1 MVMGL
6 GSIDQQVDDKK
17 DMMRANPGMQGTVGK
32 DLIGVMALQKLQKE
46 KQAAENELMLAQ
58 QNNPSTIKEQ
68 LEREVAGLT
77 QNEMVTQT
85 AGILNQRQQQQQQRM
100 QRPQQQQQRPQG
112 VQQVAQRPMGG
123 SPRPM
128 GGAPR
133 PMPQAAGLAG
143 AQRPPMMA
151 AQGGIVGY
159 NKGGVTISDDRL
171 KELGMTRA
179 QFEALTPAAQQAL
192 APKPTFTGPTSAD
205 RRAEAQ
211 KRIAQQKIDRRAE
224 KEEEKRKMNEGLA
237 KRRQEQ
243 ARAYA
248 EAAGLQIADPA
259 GTIGPEEMAEMD
271 AASAAVDKKG
281 PQTFTVDQARDYV
294 RDQYNQM
301 AANDTDTDTDT
312 KTTSTTSTPTTNV
325 AQAGSGGKPAGG
337 VMDLIESGKLNT
349 NTAPTKDQLSTIGQ
363 EQASGRLDSSVQTG
377 LASMASTNPADAMKT
392 AQAEGDTRYNVAQ
405 GRETLEAK
413 RDAYDAEMKR
423 RLDPN
428 ELKKAR
434 LRAGAI
440 QRGGLAGAR
449 ARAGE
454 RAEDQRL
461 AYFKESADNYA
472 SDMKADVEK
481 LKAVDANAAKIL
493 EQTAADRRTAMSV
506 FGSLAEADQAAV
518 TADKDRF
525 QAQNEAVLTS
535 ILGALNIETQQEYN
549 RVIKEAQQTT
559 ELTAIR
565 QKIADGKQQAITKF
579 ESSVEYMNAPEQTVR
594 NKDGSL
600 TLGKAALKSAY
611 INELDKRM
619 EPLEMPIIAKLSQ
632 MLNMPLDSFL
642 PKVDELAGDIDV
654 SGLQA
659 GDLDI

>member
-100 QRPQQQQQRPQG
+100 QRPQQQQQQRPQG

-237 KRRQEQ
+237 SRKKEQ
-243 ARAYA
+243 ARAAA
-248 EAAGLQIADPA
+248 EAAGLQIAEPA
-259 GTIGPEEMAEMD
+259 GTIGPEEMAEMN
-271 AASAAVDKKG
+271 AAAANVGKG
-281 PQTFTVDQARDYV
+281 DPQTFTVDQARKYV

-301 AANDTDTDTDT
+301 ADSDTDTDTDT
-312 KTTSTTSTPTTNV
+312 TPTPTPTPTTNV
-325 AQAGSGGKPAGG
+325 AQAGGGGKPVGG

-349 NTAPTKDQLSTIGQ
+349 NTAPTKDQLGTIGQ
-363 EQASGRLDSSVQTG
+363 EQASSRLDSSVQTG
-377 LASMASTNPADAMKT
+377 LASMASADPVKAMKD
-392 AQAEGDTRYNVAQ
+392 AQASGDKRYNVEQ

-454 RAEDQRL
+454 RAEAQRL

-472 SDMKADVEK
+472 NDMKADVEK
-481 LKAVDANAAKIL
+481 LKAVDTTAAKIL
-493 EQTAADRRTAMSV
+493 EMTAADRRTAMTV
-506 FGSLAEADQAAV
+506 FASLAEADQAAV

-525 QAQNEAVLTS
+525 QAQNEAALTS

-579 ESSVEYMNAPEQTVR
+579 ESSVEYMNAPEQTVQ

-619 EPLEMPIIAKLSQ
+619 EALEMPIIAKLSQ
-632 MLNMPLDSFL
+632 LLNMPLDAFL
-642 PKVDELAGDIDV
+642 PKVDELAGEIELSESELLDV
-654 SGLQA
+654 QG
-659 GDLDI
+659 